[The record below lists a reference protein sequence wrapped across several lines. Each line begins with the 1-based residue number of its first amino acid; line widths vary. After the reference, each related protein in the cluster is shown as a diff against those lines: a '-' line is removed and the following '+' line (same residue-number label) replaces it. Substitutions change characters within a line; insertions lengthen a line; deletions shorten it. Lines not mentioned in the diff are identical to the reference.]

1 MFFCSSGQ
9 SGPKKVPKNHFY
21 YCYGFYCRLHPKI
34 AYDFSGLRG
43 AVPRAEA
50 TQSWDLTSLVGA
62 SVPMTQSRDVRVG
75 VGLSSLRS
83 LIPFANRRAS
93 CPCWRNCG
101 FELEESNQSM
111 LSIVWDEFSCRY
123 SYSMSNPYVLW
134 PVHMVFNYVQNPAC
148 KL

>member
-1 MFFCSSGQ
+1 MA
-9 SGPKKVPKNHFY
+9 KV
-21 YCYGFYCRLHPKI
+21 
-34 AYDFSGLRG
+34 FSGLRG

-93 CPCWRNCG
+93 CPC
-101 FELEESNQSM
+101 
-111 LSIVWDEFSCRY
+111 
-123 SYSMSNPYVLW
+123 
-134 PVHMVFNYVQNPAC
+134 
-148 KL
+148 